1 MLHEV
6 NWYTIA
12 MTLRNFLRNY
22 KKSDGSILFPS
33 LVDRDDL
40 IIRVG
45 AGNTGEYPAIWILF
59 GSEESLALTF
69 NILPKDIA
77 NPTPY
82 PISRLAQTFAYMT
95 AAQRKATFSV
105 GKDADNDSFSL
116 KYRLYKSLLDE
127 LESKITADSFKDGNS
142 AKRRKFPSTMA
153 MYRN

>member
-59 GSEESLALTF
+59 GSEESLDKQDRVNGAIVQLW
-69 NILPKDIA
+69 IDMYVKG
-77 NPTPY
+77 
-82 PISRLAQTFAYMT
+82 
-95 AAQRKATFSV
+95 AA
-105 GKDADNDSFSL
+105 DDNGEDSAWL
-116 KYRLYKSLLDE
+116 W
-127 LESKITADSFKDGNS
+127 
-142 AKRRKFPSTMA
+142 P
-153 MYRN
+153 

>member
-45 AGNTGEYPAIWILF
+45 AVNAYSNNIVVCFRRLNSLFHQQTPKIITTSFQGLIYQYTTRSLPIIIRCVMNNLNNNTSIIKWRNRRTFVSSIVLF
-59 GSEESLALTF
+59 SYFL
-69 NILPKDIA
+69 
-77 NPTPY
+77 
-82 PISRLAQTFAYMT
+82 
-95 AAQRKATFSV
+95 
-105 GKDADNDSFSL
+105 
-116 KYRLYKSLLDE
+116 
-127 LESKITADSFKDGNS
+127 
-142 AKRRKFPSTMA
+142 
-153 MYRN
+153 

>member
-45 AGNTGEYPAIWILF
+45 AGNTGE
-59 GSEESLALTF
+59 
-69 NILPKDIA
+69 
-77 NPTPY
+77 
-82 PISRLAQTFAYMT
+82 
-95 AAQRKATFSV
+95 
-105 GKDADNDSFSL
+105 
-116 KYRLYKSLLDE
+116 
-127 LESKITADSFKDGNS
+127 
-142 AKRRKFPSTMA
+142 
-153 MYRN
+153 

>member
-1 MLHEV
+1 MANREYFNSKNL
-6 NWYTIA
+6 
-12 MTLRNFLRNY
+12 
-22 KKSDGSILFPS
+22 
-33 LVDRDDL
+33 DDAL
-40 IIRVG
+40 LKTYV
-45 AGNTGEYPAIWILF
+45 TPAIVEESSNYI
-59 GSEESLALTF
+59 ESLALTF

-95 AAQRKATFSV
+95 AAQRKSTFSV
-105 GKDADNDSFSL
+105 GKDANNDSFSL
-116 KYRLYKSLLDE
+116 KYRLYKSLLNE